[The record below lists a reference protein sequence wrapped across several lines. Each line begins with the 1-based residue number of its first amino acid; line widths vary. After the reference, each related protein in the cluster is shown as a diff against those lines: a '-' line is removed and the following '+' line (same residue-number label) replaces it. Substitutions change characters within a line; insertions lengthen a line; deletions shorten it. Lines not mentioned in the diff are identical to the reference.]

1 MTNQAANGILDP
13 DELASRIAA
22 HIALPENLAGMVEE
36 AVDRAIRDK
45 GLDKVARKSGL
56 WGGEEASPEVTRKQ
70 LADAFVTACVFKACG
85 IEPGG
90 IYQKALSEGTAT
102 AGGYLTPEG
111 FRAELVKRAAEL
123 SELYPYVRKI
133 PVNADSGSGPSL
145 STDVSI
151 TWGTAE
157 NAALTETDPA
167 FGQVTWNI
175 SKMSAL
181 TYISRE
187 LVSDSNP
194 GIIQVVTE
202 LFQEA
207 VAAERDKRIAVGTGS
222 SQPTGIVSATG
233 ISAVSGCSGTLTYA
247 KLVTLKYGLA
257 RKYHKRARWIMSGT
271 TLGWISKLVDNN
283 GQPLIRD
290 PLVSGEPP
298 LILGLPYSTQ
308 DDIDDGLV
316 FVGDLGYYFWFD
328 REQLVIETTTTGGD
342 TFAKHQVG
350 IKAVERCDGKV
361 GLAEAFKKSG
371 AFTAPS

>member
-1 MTNQAANGILDP
+1 MEEDTRFETDQGIDL
-13 DELASRIAA
+13 IADQV
-22 HIALPENLAGMVEE
+22 LAGLSEKLNVVVEE
-36 AVDRAIRDK
+36 TVDKAIRDK
-45 GLDKVARKSGL
+45 GLDKVARKTGL
-56 WGGEEASPEVTRKQ
+56 WGGEDVPPEVTRKE
-70 LADAFVTACVFKACG
+70 LADAFVTACVLKAAG
-85 IEPGG
+85 IQPTG
-90 IYQKALSEGTAT
+90 IYQKALSEAT
-102 AGGYLTPEG
+102 DAAGGYLTPDG
-111 FRAELVKRAAEL
+111 FRTELIKRAAEL
-123 SELYPYVRKI
+123 SELYPYVRKV
-133 PVNADSGSGPSL
+133 PVNTDSGNGPSL

-157 NAALTETDPA
+157 NTALTETDPA
-167 FGQVTWNI
+167 FGQVTWSI

-207 VAAERDKRIAVGTGS
+207 IAAERDKRIAVGTGS
-222 SQPTGIVSATG
+222 SQPEGLVSASG
-233 ISAVSGCSGTLTYA
+233 ISTVSGCSGTLTYA

-257 RKYHKRARWIMSGT
+257 RKYHKRARWIMGET

-308 DDIDDGLV
+308 VNIDDGLIII
-316 FVGDLGYYFWFD
+316 GDLGYYFWFD
-328 REQLVIETTTTGGD
+328 RQQMVIESTTVGGD
-342 TFAKHQVG
+342 TFEKHQVG
-350 IKAVERCDGKV
+350 LKVVERCDGKV
-361 GLAEAFKKSG
+361 ALAEAFKKSG
-371 AFTAPS
+371 TFTEPS